1 MLMLNSI
8 SHACIQQAV
17 IAGYLYVDTTIS
29 VILEAVK
36 GVHIITLAS
45 QPGLG
50 GL

>member
-1 MLMLNSI
+1 MLNSI
-8 SHACIQQAV
+8 LRACIQQAAHAV
-17 IAGYLYVDTTIS
+17 SLYVDTTIS